1 MSVVFRLNEHPLK
14 CKELRVRNPKS
25 VLVSGPIFLSS
36 HATTATGC
44 RDLALAALPFGS
56 GHVLPFSL
64 AGPLGSTEQSLLGL
78 KVSFNT
84 LNLKLGVVV

>member
-36 HATTATGC
+36 HATATGC
-44 RDLALAALPFGS
+44 RDLALTALLFGS

-78 KVSFNT
+78 KVSFNN